1 MRGSCFYW
9 FLFLIFRFVMRRDVG
24 GIGVAD
30 VLLVVLIADASQN
43 AMTGGYTSLAEGA
56 ILVATLVGWNFLLD
70 WAAFRYRWV
79 ERIVEPRPL
88 PLIRAGRILH
98 KNLRAEFLTIDEL
111 HSSPAPERRRLGER
125 GPLRVPG
132 KRRQPE
138 RPEVREQARRSA
150 RAQVEARPDPLGAAA
165 LPGGGRSMASAASSS
180 RRSSWFGSTGLS
192 R

>member
-1 MRGSCFYW
+1 
-9 FLFLIFRFVMRRDVG
+9 MRRDVG

-70 WAAFRYRWV
+70 WAAFRYRWF

-98 KNLRAEFLTIDEL
+98 RNLRAEFLTVDEL
-111 HSSPAPERRRLGER
+111 HSHLRQNGVDSASQVRYACLESDGNLSVLKYENKPADPPARKSRRGPAP
-125 GPLRVPG
+125 
-132 KRRQPE
+132 
-138 RPEVREQARRSA
+138 
-150 RAQVEARPDPLGAAA
+150 
-165 LPGGGRSMASAASSS
+165 
-180 RRSSWFGSTGLS
+180 
-192 R
+192 

>member
-9 FLFLIFRFVMRRDVG
+9 LLFLIFRFVMRRDVG

-43 AMTGGYTSLAEGA
+43 AMTGGYTSLTEGA

-70 WAAFRYRWV
+70 WAAFRFRWI

-98 KNLRAEFLTIDEL
+98 KNLRAEFLTVEEL
-111 HSSPAPERRRLGER
+111 KGHLRQNGVGSASEVRFACMESDGNLSVLKYEKKPAGPRPRKSGRGPAP
-125 GPLRVPG
+125 
-132 KRRQPE
+132 
-138 RPEVREQARRSA
+138 
-150 RAQVEARPDPLGAAA
+150 
-165 LPGGGRSMASAASSS
+165 
-180 RRSSWFGSTGLS
+180 
-192 R
+192 

>member
-1 MRGSCFYW
+1 MDWSSLIELNVSPIELIVRGSCFYW

-43 AMTGGYTSLAEGA
+43 AMAGGYTSLAEGA

-70 WAAFRYRWV
+70 WAAFRFRWL

-98 KNLRAEFLTIDEL
+98 RNLRAEFLTTEEL
-111 HSSPAPERRRLGER
+111 QSHLRRNGVTSASEVRYACMESNGDLSVLKYEKKPADPPAKKPRR
-125 GPLRVPG
+125 GP
-132 KRRQPE
+132 
-138 RPEVREQARRSA
+138 
-150 RAQVEARPDPLGAAA
+150 AA
-165 LPGGGRSMASAASSS
+165 
-180 RRSSWFGSTGLS
+180 
-192 R
+192 